1 MTREACLFS
10 ANGPHA
16 GTQAGRRRQRSVL
29 RTDFPVLLA
38 PGSCGATHCAR
49 CARFVQTV
57 RRKSD
62 VRSALRARP
71 RDCTARRRRQ
81 RAAWPRSAHAAPAAR
96 ASSVVFV
103 THASAI
109 SNAATIGNVATT
121 ACRRAHRDDAG
132 KGAGRPRVARLVRS
146 REAHRSSFS
155 RRLSERS
162 SRSERSEFRRAS
174 RCGEHRR
181 APPRSGG
188 KHPARPRRMAR
199 PLARTFARADPL
211 TQVRW

>member
-62 VRSALRARP
+62 VTKRAARADPGTALLGAADIAPPCSAPPSQRLP
-71 RDCTARRRRQ
+71 LEQRQ
-81 RAAWPRSAHAAPAAR
+81 RCSPDAHATTLPAKVRAVRRGRACAQPRSAAATAAR
-96 ASSVVFV
+96 AARAVHHSRGDCP
-103 THASAI
+103 SA
-109 SNAATIGNVATT
+109 A
-121 ACRRAHRDDAG
+121 RA
-132 KGAGRPRVARLVRS
+132 
-146 REAHRSSFS
+146 
-155 RRLSERS
+155 
-162 SRSERSEFRRAS
+162 SERSEFRRAS
-174 RCGEHRR
+174 RCCEHRR

-188 KHPARPRRMAR
+188 KHPARPRRTAR
-199 PLARTFARADPL
+199 AFARADQRMRNRSTPHQRA
-211 TQVRW
+211 TEQPA